1 MLPSIEIKPPP
12 PDAAAVADEVDET
25 GGEFTASPSC
35 LDELSPAANTKV
47 SLADFILIKVIGK
60 GSYGKVMLVRYKKD
74 NNVYAMKML
83 RKENV
88 MKRNQ
93 VEHTRTERN
102 VLETVSHPFIV
113 NLVYAFQTPKKLY
126 FILEYCPGGELFFHL
141 SRAQRFSENRCRF
154 YASEILLAIEYLHK
168 YDIVYRDLKPENVL
182 LDADG
187 HVKLTDFGL
196 SKEGIMDNSSAKSMC
211 GTPEYLAPEILE
223 KKGHGKA
230 VDWYSLGALM
240 YEMLTGLPPFYT
252 RDREKLFER
261 IRRGNL
267 AFPSYMTPIAR
278 NLLEQLLCRDPN
290 KRLGSGPAD
299 AQDIKSHPFFQGVDW
314 KSLMSRQITPPFQP
328 HVTAA
333 ADVKYFDREF
343 LDMPAINSME
353 YTCEGGAPILDDFYK
368 VDRPSF
374 PMDNRRLREAIARD
388 IVSGME
394 AWIYTVLLV
403 SECYPRHV
411 FKEKTLFDM
420 GGGIGCFKAW
430 TSGCSS
436 LLDYVVRRVHLACR
450 GLHEAIVLNRVKSLI
465 LLVYEN
471 DDGDSHTCG
480 ADAPSRRYVLE
491 LPSDICKVIAD
502 RTVDKHGRNATVFD
516 ARYILSEPIREFLL
530 AIENQCPRRCS
541 GTSGHKWKLLFESK
555 PVRLPKGSRRGE
567 RVQDRALKV
576 PTSWAVATDMTKDS
590 QVRMEN
596 DDELRRYCTLDD
608 VPHFMT
614 GHR

>member
-1 MLPSIEIKPPP
+1 MSATSDPYDPY
-12 PDAAAVADEVDET
+12 
-25 GGEFTASPSC
+25 G
-35 LDELSPAANTKV
+35 NTTPGTHLVPKDKV
-47 SLADFILIKVIGK
+47 SLEDFVLIKVIGK

-261 IRRGNL
+261 IRHGEL
-267 AFPSYMTPIAR
+267 SYPSYISPIAK

-314 KSLMSRQITPPFQP
+314 NAMLSRQVTPPFKPSVSTQ
-328 HVTAA
+328 T
-333 ADVKYFDREF
+333 DVKYFDREF
-343 LDMPAINSME
+343 IDLPAINSLE
-353 YTCEGGAPILDDFYK
+353 YSGAPVADVHHFDGFTYQ
-368 VDRPSF
+368 PS
-374 PMDNRRLREAIARD
+374 NL
-388 IVSGME
+388 
-394 AWIYTVLLV
+394 
-403 SECYPRHV
+403 PR
-411 FKEKTLFDM
+411 
-420 GGGIGCFKAW
+420 
-430 TSGCSS
+430 
-436 LLDYVVRRVHLACR
+436 
-450 GLHEAIVLNRVKSLI
+450 
-465 LLVYEN
+465 
-471 DDGDSHTCG
+471 
-480 ADAPSRRYVLE
+480 
-491 LPSDICKVIAD
+491 
-502 RTVDKHGRNATVFD
+502 
-516 ARYILSEPIREFLL
+516 
-530 AIENQCPRRCS
+530 
-541 GTSGHKWKLLFESK
+541 
-555 PVRLPKGSRRGE
+555 
-567 RVQDRALKV
+567 
-576 PTSWAVATDMTKDS
+576 
-590 QVRMEN
+590 
-596 DDELRRYCTLDD
+596 
-608 VPHFMT
+608 
-614 GHR
+614 